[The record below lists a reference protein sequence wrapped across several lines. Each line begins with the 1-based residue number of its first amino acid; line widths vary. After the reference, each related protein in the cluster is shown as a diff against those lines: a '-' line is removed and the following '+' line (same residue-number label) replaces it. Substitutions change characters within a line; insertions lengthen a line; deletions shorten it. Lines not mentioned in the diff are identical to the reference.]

1 MIPTL
6 VIGLVLGVLVRA
18 RRPRVGAW
26 RARTGGVRPRVSAAH
41 GLFYDPCAHAAYL
54 PLFLFGLG
62 LARSPVLLDRA
73 LRVWRPL
80 LGAAL
85 GAYAIRMA

>member
-1 MIPTL
+1 
-6 VIGLVLGVLVRA
+6 
-18 RRPRVGAW
+18 
-26 RARTGGVRPRVSAAH
+26 
-41 GLFYDPCAHAAYL
+41 L